1 MAFGV
6 IEVPVLCRLQPCK
19 GRRGR
24 KSISGVVGLPGV
36 FQRDM
41 TMINGESGRESGRR
55 GSNKVSKG
63 TAARVVVLRL
73 VSVAQRLRLNSHYL
87 IG

>member
-19 GRRGR
+19 GCRGR
-24 KSISGVVGLPGV
+24 QSMSGVVGLAGV

-41 TMINGESGRESGRR
+41 TMINSEFGRESGRR
-55 GSNKVSKG
+55 GSNKVSRG
-63 TAARVVVLRL
+63 L
-73 VSVAQRLRLNSHYL
+73 QQ
-87 IG
+87 G